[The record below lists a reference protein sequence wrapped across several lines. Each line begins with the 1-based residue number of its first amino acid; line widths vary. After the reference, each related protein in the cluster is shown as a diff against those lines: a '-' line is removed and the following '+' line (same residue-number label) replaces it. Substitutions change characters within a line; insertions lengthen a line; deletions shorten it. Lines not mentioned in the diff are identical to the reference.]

1 MNCNN
6 LVEDVMKEICYSK
19 CAFTIRHQTAW
30 AFRFLELIIPQF
42 QKCLGHLKF
51 KAGNLKGCNCRHFKM
66 VYSFC
71 LKITNTM
78 QPAVLLG
85 GHALFLLL
93 ILAFL
98 RRFRVSLVGRLPLMY
113 LVRYIVWRLTKK
125 NTTKMLNGTA
135 NSLELILFAALVLL
149 FDFDPFLAVKWP
161 WYIIKI

>member
-1 MNCNN
+1 MR
-6 LVEDVMKEICYSK
+6 YSK
-19 CAFTIRHQTAW
+19 CDLKRFGVFTIGHQM
-30 AFRFLELIIPQF
+30 RLEHFVSIELKIPQF

-66 VYSFC
+66 FYSFC

-78 QPAVLLG
+78 QPFFQK

-135 NSLELILFAALVLL
+135 NSLELILRLFAALVLL
-149 FDFDPFLAVKWP
+149 FFDPFHTGKLP
-161 WYIIKI
+161 WYIIKS

>member
-1 MNCNN
+1 MIYDH
-6 LVEDVMKEICYSK
+6 LQGFGRTLMKEVRYSK
-19 CAFTIRHQTAW
+19 CDLKRFVVFTIRDTKRLDH
-30 AFRFLELIIPQF
+30 FVFIELKIPQF

-66 VYSFC
+66 FYSFC

-78 QPAVLLG
+78 QPFFQVDFQE

-113 LVRYIVWRLTKK
+113 LVRYTLYV
-125 NTTKMLNGTA
+125 
-135 NSLELILFAALVLL
+135 
-149 FDFDPFLAVKWP
+149 
-161 WYIIKI
+161 